1 MKSVLYIAIGF
12 LLLSSCGKAGK
23 KAVSVEEST
32 APFHSVELND
42 VFDVSLVEDS
52 VFYLEIIGTSKMVE
66 GVEVRVEDSTLY
78 LDRKNGNRWYRPG
91 KNEVQVIIHS
101 KPLELVVAN
110 KSCFVSTV
118 NPITSYEFGLVFKDK
133 SSHGKLDL
141 NCYSFY
147 FWNNEPTGGYLELSG
162 TTNFLKIWNAAIMTV
177 DAKNVT
183 ANYARIEN
191 YSKGDCTATVNGFF
205 DYVITGFGDIHLYG
219 APSVINEIQDTG
231 DGELIVH

>member
-1 MKSVLYIAIGF
+1 MRITIFISLIGM
-12 LLLSSCGKAGK
+12 LLLAGCDKSGK
-23 KAVSVEEST
+23 KAITIEEST
-32 APFHSVELND
+32 APFHTVELND
-42 VFDVSLVEDS
+42 VFDVALVEDS
-52 VFYLEIIGTSKMVE
+52 VFYIEIIGSPKMVE
-66 GVEVRVEDSTLY
+66 GVEFRVQDSTLY

-91 KNEVQVIIHS
+91 SNEVQVVIHA

-162 TTNFLKIWNAAIMTV
+162 NTYFLKLWNAAIMTV

-191 YSKGDCTATVNGFF
+191 YSKGDCTVTVNDHF
-205 DYVITGFGDIHLYG
+205 DYVITGFGNIHLYG
-219 APSVINEIQDTG
+219 SPVINEIQDTG
-231 DGELIVH
+231 EGKLIVY